1 MPATRTQYLVDASI
15 YVFRAWFSMPDS
27 MTDASGWPVNAVYG
41 YTSFLCQ
48 LIEQQRPEY
57 MAIAFDESLTSCFR
71 NEIYPDYKA
80 NREPAPEELK
90 RQFALCRKVSELM
103 GISCYSDKR
112 YEADDLIG
120 TLAHKMRRQKFKSVI
135 VSGDKDLAQLL
146 QRGDQLFDFAKNNR
160 YGHSHIREKF
170 GVKPA
175 QMVDLL
181 ALAGDAVDNIPGVP
195 GIGKKT
201 AVALLEKF
209 SSLEKLYN
217 NLHRIDSLELRGSK
231 RIRSLLEEHEQQ
243 ALLSQKLATIHC
255 NAPVKAGVRLLR
267 RQTPD
272 YKALQRLFN
281 RLNFGERIRQRIHNL
296 SV

>member
-1 MPATRTQYLVDASI
+1 MPASRTQYLVDASI

-27 MTDASGWPVNAVYG
+27 MTDARGWPVNAVYG

-48 LIEQQRPEY
+48 LIEQHRPEY

-90 RQFALCRKVSELM
+90 RQFALCRQVSELL
-103 GISCYSDKR
+103 GVSCYSDKR

-120 TLAHKMRRQKFKSVI
+120 TLAHKMRKQNFKSVI

-146 QRGDQLFDFAKNNR
+146 QRGDQLFDFAKDNR

-217 NLHRIDSLELRGSK
+217 SLHRIESLDLRGSK
-231 RIRSLLEEHEQQ
+231 RIRSLLEEHE
-243 ALLSQKLATIHC
+243 ALAFLSQELATISC

-267 RQTPD
+267 RQSPD
-272 YKALQRLFN
+272 YKALDRLFKG
-281 RLNFGERIRQRIHNL
+281 LSFGDRIRQRIRDL
-296 SV
+296 PG